1 MNKIM
6 IIVAH
11 PDDETL
17 GCGGLI
23 SKLVREKK
31 NIFVLIVAEGS
42 SCRFSTSASKHELEI
57 QKLAIKKR
65 SKMLERS
72 MHYLGVQDICELN
85 LRCGALSA
93 MPLIEINQLIE
104 KPIRAWQPDTV
115 ITHSYID
122 SNLDH
127 QTVFESVRIATRP
140 TANSTVKTVLSCEIP
155 SSTDWSFVESF
166 SPNYFI
172 ELDDDDLTNK
182 IEALKFYEK
191 EIPGKNHPRSLD
203 NIKALAKIRG
213 SQVGVEYAEAFC
225 LIRHSME

>member
-1 MNKIM
+1 M
-6 IIVAH
+6 
-11 PDDETL
+11 
-17 GCGGLI
+17 
-23 SKLVREKK
+23 
-31 NIFVLIVAEGS
+31 
-42 SCRFSTSASKHELEI
+42 
-57 QKLAIKKR
+57 
-65 SKMLERS
+65 
-72 MHYLGVQDICELN
+72 
-85 LRCGALSA
+85 
-93 MPLIEINQLIE
+93 IE
-104 KPIRAWQPDTV
+104 KLIRDWQPDTV

-140 TANSTVKTVLSCEIP
+140 TANSTIKTVLSCEIP
-155 SSTDWSFVESF
+155 SSTDWSFIESF
-166 SPNYFI
+166 SPNYFV

-191 EIPGKNHPRSLD
+191 EIPEKNHPRSLE

>member
-1 MNKIM
+1 M
-6 IIVAH
+6 
-11 PDDETL
+11 
-17 GCGGLI
+17 
-23 SKLVREKK
+23 
-31 NIFVLIVAEGS
+31 
-42 SCRFSTSASKHELEI
+42 
-57 QKLAIKKR
+57 
-65 SKMLERS
+65 
-72 MHYLGVQDICELN
+72 
-85 LRCGALSA
+85 
-93 MPLIEINQLIE
+93 
-104 KPIRAWQPDTV
+104 
-115 ITHSYID
+115 
-122 SNLDH
+122 
-127 QTVFESVRIATRP
+127 FESVRIATRP

-225 LIRHSME
+225 